1 MSKKFDKRQETLANA
16 NYDLESY
23 RHFRLEAG
31 QNAGDL
37 GMITYRVLTNNG
49 DSLGFYE
56 VGPNREDFLTNV
68 SGQSIEALGDEI
80 KRPRDAAQDPIYPA
94 KLINCK
100 HGDAVIQ
107 CEDGDIILRADN
119 IVFEA
124 KGVSATND
132 GNITMKA
139 NKSITIDS
147 PDTRVIGT
155 NLRLQARKDFTM
167 SAKGIGGIVAGILNM
182 ASSADFGAS
191 VELDKLTS
199 LLKAMKLDE
208 FVGS

>member
-1 MSKKFDKRQETLANA
+1 MTSIPQPPG
-16 NYDLESY
+16 DLDLDQY
-23 RHFRLEAG
+23 RHFRHEAG
-31 QNAGDL
+31 MTAGDL
-37 GMITYRVLTNNG
+37 GEVTYRLLTNNG
-49 DSLGFYE
+49 ASFGFYTK
-56 VGPNREDFLTNV
+56 GGNREDYMTFV
-68 SGQSIEALGDEI
+68 SGQSVEALGEEI
-80 KRPRDAAQDPIYPA
+80 KRPRDAAQDPVFPA

-124 KGVSATND
+124 KGVTATND

-167 SAKGIGGIVAGILNM
+167 SAKGIGGIIAGVLNM

-191 VELDKLTS
+191 VELSKLTS

-208 FVGS
+208 FEGN

>member
-1 MSKKFDKRQETLANA
+1 MTLDYDEVPQPPGDLDFDI
-16 NYDLESY
+16 Y
-23 RHFRLEAG
+23 RHFRHEAG
-31 QNAGDL
+31 MTQGDL
-37 GMITYRVLTNNG
+37 GEVTYRLLTNNG
-49 DSLGFYE
+49 SSFGFYTK
-56 VGPNREDFLTNV
+56 GGNREDYMTFV
-68 SGQSIEALGDEI
+68 SGQSVESLGEEI
-80 KRPRDAAQDPIYPA
+80 KRPRDAAQDPVFPA

-124 KGVSATND
+124 KGVTATND

-167 SAKGIGGIVAGILNM
+167 SAKGIGGIIAGVLNM

-191 VELDKLTS
+191 VELSKLTS

-208 FVGS
+208 FEGN

>member
-1 MSKKFDKRQETLANA
+1 MTSVPQLTGDLDFDQ
-16 NYDLESY
+16 Y
-23 RHFRLEAG
+23 RHFRHEAG
-31 QNAGDL
+31 MTAGDL
-37 GMITYRVLTNNG
+37 GEVTYRLLTNNG
-49 DSLGFYE
+49 ASFGFYTK
-56 VGPNREDFLTNV
+56 GGNREDYMTFV
-68 SGQSIEALGDEI
+68 SGQSVEALGEEI
-80 KRPRDAAQDPIYPA
+80 KRPRDAAQDPVFPA

-124 KGVSATND
+124 KGVTATND

-167 SAKGIGGIVAGILNM
+167 SAKGIGGIIAGVLNM

-191 VELDKLTS
+191 VELSKLTS

-208 FVGS
+208 FEGN

>member
-1 MSKKFDKRQETLANA
+1 MAIRRDYEFSAGDLDFDI
-16 NYDLESY
+16 Y
-23 RHFRLEAG
+23 RHFRHEAG
-31 QNAGDL
+31 MTAGDL
-37 GMITYRVLTNNG
+37 GEVTYRLLTNNG
-49 DSLGFYE
+49 ASFGFYTK
-56 VGPNREDFLTNV
+56 GGNREDYMTFV
-68 SGQSIEALGDEI
+68 SGQSVEALGEEI
-80 KRPRDAAQDPIYPA
+80 KRPRDAAQDPVFPA

-124 KGVSATND
+124 KGVTATND

-167 SAKGIGGIVAGILNM
+167 SAKGIGGIIAGVLNM

-191 VELDKLTS
+191 VELSKLTS

-208 FVGS
+208 FEGN

>member
-1 MSKKFDKRQETLANA
+1 MTS
-16 NYDLESY
+16 
-23 RHFRLEAG
+23 
-31 QNAGDL
+31 GDL
-37 GMITYRVLTNNG
+37 GEVTYRLLTNNG
-49 DSLGFYE
+49 SSFGFYTK
-56 VGPNREDFLTNV
+56 GGNREDYMTFV
-68 SGQSIEALGDEI
+68 SGQSVEALGEEI
-80 KRPRDAAQDPIYPA
+80 KRPRDAAQDPVFPA

-124 KGVSATND
+124 KGVTATND

-167 SAKGIGGIVAGILNM
+167 SAKGIGGIIAGVLNM

-191 VELDKLTS
+191 VELSKLTS

-208 FVGS
+208 FEGN